1 MPQISA
7 FFGITIWMYYND
19 HQPPHFHA
27 EYAGQEALVLI
38 GSGDLY
44 TGTLSRRA
52 LRLVQEW
59 EELHRDELS
68 ENWRRARDQHPLVPI
83 PPLS

>member
-1 MPQISA
+1 MPRIST
-7 FFGITIWMYYND
+7 FFGIVIWMYYND

-27 EYAGQEALVLI
+27 TYGGQEALILI

-44 TGTLSRRA
+44 EGQLSRRA

-59 EELHRDELS
+59 EELHRPELMT
-68 ENWRRARDQHPLVPI
+68 NWDLARQAQPLVSI
-83 PPLS
+83 APLT